1 MARKSSQKPAV
12 AYCEEYDDDAGRV
25 KPETRQSAN
34 IAAKRSKSDLGLL
47 ELVPIDF
54 ASDSGYSSRTAA
66 TGNSSQ
72 SRASGKPSPLALSL
86 DTNPR
91 SKTVDAARTRESR
104 KDKGKQRDEKRA
116 SVDLMHMN
124 PRNVAPP
131 PQRSPSKS
139 RRRESVTMQHQAPEG
154 YWPYGTG
161 GYPTAMH
168 AYPVSAVDPR
178 PMDYHYYYSHAPQA
192 KEMPPPSPQDP
203 RYPYPSY
210 GPEMHVA
217 QSPVRQR
224 RSSRVSAY
232 HLDERPQSYHAGM
245 PEAMYNPGALPA
257 SPFDHG
263 PPPASSAYASSAY
276 YTQPSTPQHQYFGE
290 PNSPYDAVYEK
301 SRTSSVSRPRE
312 QRRRSSVYAR
322 PVIEHATPKASYED
336 GSFLERHISREH
348 RSSRRQSESRR
359 PESRRPVEMDDL
371 DEDYYRM
378 PPPPPPAPKPKAK
391 APKIIQKRPE
401 HPPKSMTTGS
411 VPPTS
416 RRMSHSRDSWDLS
429 DLKEALP
436 HQQIRKIAGGP
447 ERSQSMKATRRM
459 SYNAPD
465 GARRIAIEDPRR
477 RRTLYHDDERGPRRE
492 STVDMEQ
499 QHRNAEEY
507 QAAKSGRTGV
517 PLTADALKLKSRIAQ
532 QRQESDSGSQ
542 KSRSNSSRGSDARTR
557 DGSGVG
563 SQFDSDNTISMMMNG
578 MNISFNPD
586 SVSGKT
592 IHLRTDD
599 DGAIGL
605 NIGGRRPKKYIMPA
619 GSEFTAPTSRRE
631 IEDGRRVR
639 EDKRSDRAS
648 RLSSRST
655 FSSR

>member
-1 MARKSSQKPAV
+1 MARKSPQKPAA
-12 AYCEEYDDDAGRV
+12 AYVEEYDDDAGSV
-25 KPETRQSAN
+25 IPHTRQSAN
-34 IAAKRSKSDLGLL
+34 IAAKRSKSDFGPL

-91 SKTVDAARTRESR
+91 SKTADAVRTKESR
-104 KDKGKQRDEKRA
+104 RDRDKGKQRDEKRA
-116 SVDLMHMN
+116 SADMMYMN
-124 PRNVAPP
+124 PRTVAPH
-131 PQRSPSKS
+131 QRSPSKS
-139 RRRESVTMQHQAPEG
+139 RRRESVTMQHQPPEG
-154 YWPYGTG
+154 YWPYGNN
-161 GYPTAMH
+161 GYPPAAMP
-168 AYPVSAVDPR
+168 AYPVPTVDPR
-178 PMDYHYYYSHAPQA
+178 PMDYHHYYSQPPPQA
-192 KEMPPPSPQDP
+192 NEIPPPSPQAS

-217 QSPVRQR
+217 QSPIRQR
-224 RSSRVSAY
+224 RPSRVSAY
-232 HLDERPQSYHAGM
+232 HLDERPLSYHAGM
-245 PEAMYNPGALPA
+245 PENMYNPGALPA
-257 SPFDHG
+257 SSPFEHYG
-263 PPPASSAYASSAY
+263 PPPATSAY

-290 PNSPYDAVYEK
+290 PASPYDTVYEK
-301 SRTSSVSRPRE
+301 SRTSSASRPRE
-312 QRRRSSVYAR
+312 QRRRSSVYTR
-322 PVIEHATPKASYED
+322 PVIEQPTPKASYED
-336 GSFLERHISREH
+336 GGYLERHVSREH

-359 PESRRPVEMDDL
+359 PESRRPVEIDGL

-378 PPPPPPAPKPKAK
+378 PPPPPPVPKPKA
-391 APKIIQKRPE
+391 KIIQKRPE

-411 VPPTS
+411 VPPTG

-429 DLKEALP
+429 ELKEALP
-436 HQQIRKIAGGP
+436 HQQLRKIVGGP
-447 ERSQSMKATRRM
+447 ERSQSMKAPRRM
-459 SYNAPD
+459 SYNTPD
-465 GARRIAIEDPRR
+465 GARRIAIEDSRR
-477 RRTLYHDDERGPRRE
+477 RRTLYYDDEPEPRPD

-517 PLTADALKLKSRIAQ
+517 PLTADALKLKTRIAQ

-563 SQFDSDNTISMMMNG
+563 SQFESDNTISMNLGG
-578 MNISFNPD
+578 MSISFNPD
-586 SVSGKT
+586 TVSGKT
-592 IHLRTDD
+592 IHMRADD
-599 DGAIGL
+599 DGAFGL
-605 NIGGRRPKKYIMPA
+605 NIEDRRPKKYIMPA
-619 GSEFTAPTSRRE
+619 GSEFTAPISRRE
-631 IEDGRRVR
+631 IEDGRRAR

>member
-1 MARKSSQKPAV
+1 MARKSPQKPAA
-12 AYCEEYDDDAGRV
+12 AYFEEYDDDAGSV
-25 KPETRQSAN
+25 IPHTRQSAN
-34 IAAKRSKSDLGLL
+34 IAAKRSKSDFGPLD
-47 ELVPIDF
+47 LVPIDF

-91 SKTVDAARTRESR
+91 SKAVDAVRTKETRRE
-104 KDKGKQRDEKRA
+104 KGKQRDEKRA
-116 SVDLMHMN
+116 SADLMHMN
-124 PRNVAPP
+124 ARTVA
-131 PQRSPSKS
+131 PQRSSSKS
-139 RRRESVTMQHQAPEG
+139 RRRESITMQHQPPEG
-154 YWPYGTG
+154 YWPYVNS
-161 GYPTAMH
+161 GYPAMP
-168 AYPVSAVDPR
+168 AYPVSAVEPR
-178 PMDYHYYYSHAPQA
+178 PMDYHYYYSQHPQA
-192 KEMPPPSPQDP
+192 KEMPPPSPQAP

-224 RSSRVSAY
+224 RPSRASAY
-232 HLDERPQSYHAGM
+232 HLDERPLSYHAGM

-257 SPFDHG
+257 SPFDHHG
-263 PPPASSAYASSAY
+263 PPPASSAY
-276 YTQPSTPQHQYFGE
+276 YTQPSTPQNQYFVE
-290 PNSPYDAVYEK
+290 PGSQFEAVYEK
-301 SRTSSVSRPRE
+301 SRASSVSRPRE

-322 PVIEHATPKASYED
+322 PVIEHPTPQPSYDD

-359 PESRRPVEMDDL
+359 PESRRPVEIDDL

-378 PPPPPPAPKPKAK
+378 PPPPPPGPKPKVK

-401 HPPKSMTTGS
+401 HPPKSVTTGS

-436 HQQIRKIAGGP
+436 HQQIRKMAGGP

-459 SYNAPD
+459 SYNSPD
-465 GARRIAIEDPRR
+465 GARRIAIEDSRR
-477 RRTLYHDDERGPRRE
+477 RRTLYYDDDRASQHD
-492 STVDMEQ
+492 STAEMEQ
-499 QHRNAEEY
+499 QHRSAEEY

-532 QRQESDSGSQ
+532 RQDSDSGSQ

-563 SQFDSDNTISMMMNG
+563 SRFDDDNSFTMMMNG
-578 MNISFNPD
+578 MNISFDPG
-586 SVSGKT
+586 SVNGKT

-599 DGAIGL
+599 QGAIGL
-605 NIGGRRPKKYIMPA
+605 NIEGRRPKKYIMPA
-619 GSEFTAPTSRRE
+619 GSEFTAPSSRRE

-655 FSSR
+655 FSGR